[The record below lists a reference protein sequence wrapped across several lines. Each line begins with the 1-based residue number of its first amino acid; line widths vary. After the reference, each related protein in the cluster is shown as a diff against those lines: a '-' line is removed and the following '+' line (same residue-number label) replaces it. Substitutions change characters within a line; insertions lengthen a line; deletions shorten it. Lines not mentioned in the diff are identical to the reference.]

1 MTYIYSKKE
10 NPYIY
15 FGLSLA
21 LFAVFYAGIYYVN
34 YYLWIVLPALAFV
47 MAKGFTILKTPEVP
61 VIKLDDSGITTIHEN
76 KGASLFYA
84 YKDISVIK
92 MQSNYLNGYLKLT
105 GKNKKII
112 LDSVA
117 IPIDKQRE
125 IVNIV
130 SLKISEHKTV

>member
-21 LFAVFYAGIYYVN
+21 LLAVFYAGIYYVN
-34 YYLWIVLPALAFV
+34 YYLWVVLPALAFIA
-47 MAKGFTILKTPEVP
+47 AKGFAILKTPEVP
-61 VIKLDDSGITTIHEN
+61 VIRLDEGGITTIHKN
-76 KGASLFYA
+76 KDSNLFYA
-84 YKDISVIK
+84 YKDISAIK
-92 MQSNYLNGYLKLT
+92 MHSRYLNGHIKLID
-105 GKNKKII
+105 KNKKVV

-130 SLKISEHKTV
+130 SLKIGKKKFL